1 MTADTERESA
11 EPRIAEL
18 RILEAFD
25 AGMAGKPP
33 SVLEHHVPG
42 PPRQPIADV
51 KQPPFDAMGLIVCQ
65 GVQTLYGTAVY
76 CAPDAVVTAKHT
88 FGVPNIKGAWLYIG
102 FDAKKNPVTAARVSS
117 IAMHPSLDLAV
128 LIIDA
133 PPRKALL
140 FPGVRLTEKQPVSI
154 AGYGI
159 PYGDGS
165 MQLTTGTGLVTEA
178 TDHLLGYA
186 ITTANG
192 DSGAPVLMRAANGDY
207 AVVAIHTSGDTGLP
221 SGSNFG
227 IPMTDLYVAEVTKL
241 LALARQNGAH

>member
-1 MTADTERESA
+1 MTADAEHEESKTGTFER
-11 EPRIAEL
+11 
-18 RILEAFD
+18 RILQAFE
-25 AGMAGKPP
+25 AGMAGEKSP
-33 SVLEHHVPG
+33 VLEHRVPG
-42 PPRQPIADV
+42 PPRQAIADV
-51 KQPPFDAMGLIVCQ
+51 KQPPFDAMGLVVCQ

-88 FGVPNIKGAWLYIG
+88 FHVANIKGAWLYIG

-117 IAMHPSLDLAV
+117 MAVHPTLDLAV

-133 PPRKALL
+133 PPRKALP
-140 FPGVRLTEKQPVSI
+140 FPGVRLADKQTVSI

-159 PYGDGS
+159 PYSDGS
-165 MQLTTGTGLVTEA
+165 MQLTAGTGMVTDA

-207 AVVAIHTSGDTGLP
+207 AVVGIHTSGDTGLP

-227 IPMTDLYVAEVTKL
+227 VPMTDLYVAELTQL
-241 LALARQNGAH
+241 LASARQNSAH